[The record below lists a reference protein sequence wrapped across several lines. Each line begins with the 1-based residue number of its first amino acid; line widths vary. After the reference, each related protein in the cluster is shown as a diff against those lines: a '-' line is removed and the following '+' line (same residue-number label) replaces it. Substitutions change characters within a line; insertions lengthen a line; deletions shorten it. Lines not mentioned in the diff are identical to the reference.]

1 MMHQPV
7 RKLKVKRLIFLLTV
21 VLTLGGGSFLLH
33 HYQERRQA
41 GTLRDRAEAAVA
53 EKDWETASSLYKSY
67 LNYRPGDIAAIA
79 GYADCLEQQSAKKP
93 ALARQT
99 AIVREQLVRLD
110 PHRLA
115 DRKKLAQ
122 HYLENRH
129 YPNAREHLAYL
140 LSPSEGG
147 LQNDAN
153 ILEMAAQCEARDG
166 RNFTE
171 AVKYLERALQTGHAS
186 TDAYL
191 HLALTLQKEINTPEA
206 QERAAAVV
214 AELIAAK
221 PDDVNARLARA
232 QYYVQTS
239 EPTKARI
246 DIDHAYELPGGNKN
260 PDVLLARAELA
271 IWTDDLPSAKSVLT
285 QATAALPD
293 DLRLRLRL
301 AEVLERLNE
310 LEAARKVL
318 AATPQPDKLSDV
330 ASVEIADRLLDLGD
344 SSAALHRAEQLQK
357 APDTQFLADYLLGR
371 VRLSQGDWPAARTL
385 LKASTTAL
393 ARMPGYHL
401 KALLGIGQ
409 CYSLAGNP
417 DQQLAAFSAARQ
429 INPASVPAQLG
440 QADALAKL
448 GRAAS
453 AIAIYRSLMA
463 AVPGAR
469 APLCR
474 LRLAEILAQPESARK
489 WDTLTESYGPAPY
502 PPEIELVR
510 SSAAYFHGQP
520 AEAETIL
527 TESIQRTPNDARLH
541 AALAVLRGEKK
552 PADGLTVLAD
562 AEKTLGDQ
570 LPLRLAR
577 AQLLARNPD
586 TPASAV
592 TALAENSAGFS
603 RADRHQLASSLGA
616 VLASLGH
623 RSAAIDLYSRAVA
636 ELPFDIAS
644 RIALFDLAL
653 MEKRT
658 ALVSRMMDEI
668 GKLDGADG
676 PSHLMVEVAR
686 GITTIQPGDK
696 AAMTALRD
704 KLQHAL
710 ARRESWGRL
719 FVLQGDLDMLDSQPD
734 AALQNYR
741 QAMAHGERTDFLVRK
756 LVRLLLDRQHHP
768 EALAILTRVGQE
780 SVLAPDMAKQL
791 VLLKSVMSPDRDQNL
806 NWARSGEMGRS
817 RDYRDH
823 LFRATVFA
831 VNNAPQEAKAALQ
844 KAVTLNDT
852 APEPWVAL
860 VRFLAANGQKTEA
873 MAAYQQATQKL
884 RSGKKPLGPDAAV
897 IPLTLGACLELLG
910 ELGEAEKLY
919 REAYTLAPTDPGT
932 VRQLV
937 LLLQSTNRKAEA
949 QQLLEATMAEKHPPA
964 VRRWARRMLAFTL
977 IAGPEGYTQVPAAL
991 ALIDQNLQEGG
1002 NLLDDQRAKSLVQ
1015 AADPFQRADAI
1026 AGLTESAKTVP
1037 LGPEENFLLAK
1048 LYLQNGVLDQAETYL
1063 QLATQSGGLAS
1074 AEHLA
1079 LLTKVQ
1085 LERGNTTAARST
1097 INRLKLAAAGS
1108 WTAVAE
1114 EARYLA
1120 RTGKKEEAGKLAFSA
1135 AAQDEAAHLLARVGP
1150 LLEEIDCPA
1159 EAEKAY
1165 RQYAGLVTRPDA
1177 HVPLASFYLRQ
1188 GRPAEAIALARSRA
1202 ADCPVGTTARLLSGA
1217 VRSRPPE
1224 LVQAADKGTWD
1235 QTVTNAVAWVDAKLS
1250 QEPDNADLLFARAE
1264 LHDAVGRFDDEVRA
1278 YEAALLRAPD
1288 QEVYLNN
1295 LALLL
1300 AVHNHDASARPLDLI
1315 NRAIAKR
1322 GPQPYF
1328 LDTRAVV
1335 HTVAGR
1341 LEEARRDL
1349 EVAISLAPRPV
1360 YFFHLALTHDKSNQT
1375 QPRDAALAEAVQRGL
1390 TKAML
1395 HPKEW
1400 GEYERLVGSQKK

>member
-1 MMHQPV
+1 MMHQPA
-7 RKLKVKRLIFLLTV
+7 RKLKLKRLILLLAVVGTV
-21 VLTLGGGSFLLH
+21 GGGSFALH
-33 HYQERRQA
+33 RYQERRQA
-41 GTLRDRAEAAVA
+41 GTLRERAEAAVTG
-53 EKDWETASSLYKSY
+53 KDWETASSLYKNY
-67 LNYRPGDIAAIA
+67 LNYRPSDLTAIA
-79 GYADCLEQQSAKKP
+79 GYADCLEQQAQSKP
-93 ALARQT
+93 AIYRQLVM
-99 AIVREQLVRLD
+99 VREQLIRLD
-110 PHRLA
+110 PHRVD
-115 DRKKLAQ
+115 DRKKLAR
-122 HYLENRH
+122 HYLESGH
-129 YPNAREHLAYL
+129 YPNAREHLQYL
-140 LSPSEGG
+140 LEPAEGG
-147 LQNDAN
+147 LQNDAE
-153 ILEMAAQCEARDG
+153 ILELAAKCEVRDG
-166 RNFTE
+166 RNFTP
-171 AVKYLERALQTGHAS
+171 AVEYLERALKTGHAS

-191 HLALTLQKEINTPEA
+191 HLAITLQKEVNTPES

-246 DIDHAYELPGGNKN
+246 DIDHAYELPGGNTN
-260 PDVLLARAELA
+260 PDVVLARAELA
-271 IWTDDLPSAKSVLT
+271 IWTNDLPEAKSVLT
-285 QATAALPD
+285 QATAAIPD

-318 AATPQPDKLSDV
+318 AATPRPDKLSDV
-330 ASVEIADRLLDLGD
+330 TSVEIADRLLDLGD
-344 SSAALHRAEQLQK
+344 TSAAVQRAEQLAK
-357 APDTQFLADYLLGR
+357 DPATQYFADYLLGR
-371 VRLSQGDWPAARTL
+371 VRLANGEWPAALTL
-385 LKASTTAL
+385 LKSSVNSL
-393 ARMPGYHL
+393 GRMPGYHL

-409 CYSLAGNP
+409 CFSLAGNP

-448 GRAAS
+448 GRVAS
-453 AIAIYRSLMA
+453 AIEIYRALTTA
-463 AVPGAR
+463 IPGAR

-474 LRLAEILAQPESARK
+474 LRLAEILAHPEAGRE
-489 WDTLTESYGPAPY
+489 WGILTESYGPEPY

-510 SSAAYFHGQP
+510 SSAAYYQGKP
-520 AEAETIL
+520 EVAETIL
-527 TESIQRTPNDARLH
+527 TDGIKRTPNDARLH
-541 AALAVLRGEKK
+541 AALAVLRGDKK
-552 PADGLTVLAD
+552 PAEGLALLTEV
-562 AEKTLGDQ
+562 EKTLGDP
-570 LPLRLAR
+570 LPLRLAK

-586 TPASAV
+586 TSAKAI
-592 TALAENSAGFS
+592 TALAENSGGYS
-603 RADRHQLASSLGA
+603 RADRHQLWSSLGS
-616 VLASLGH
+616 VLAALGH
-623 RSAAIDLYSRAVA
+623 RSAAITMYTRAVA
-636 ELPFDIAS
+636 ELPFDIGS
-644 RIALFDLAL
+644 RVALFDLAL
-653 MEKRT
+653 MEKR
-658 ALVSRMMDEI
+658 ADLVTRMIDEI
-668 GKLDGADG
+668 GKLDGVDG
-676 PSHLMVEVAR
+676 PSRLVVEVAR
-686 GITTIQPGDK
+686 GITTVKPGD
-696 AAMTALRD
+696 TATIAGLRE
-704 KLQHAL
+704 KLQKAQT
-710 ARRESWGRL
+710 RRESWGRIYAL
-719 FVLQGDLDMLDSQPD
+719 LGDLDMLDSQPD

-741 QAMAHGERTDFLVRK
+741 QAMTHGERTDFLVRK
-756 LVRLLLDRQHHP
+756 LVKLLLDRQHHP
-768 EALAILTRVGQE
+768 EALAVLNRVGQE

-791 VLLKSVMSPDRDQNL
+791 VLLKSVMSNDRDQNL
-806 NWARSGEMGRS
+806 EWARSHEIGGS

-831 VNNAPQEAKAALQ
+831 VNHAPNEAKAALQ
-844 KAVTLNDT
+844 KAVSLNDS
-852 APEPWVAL
+852 APESWIAL
-860 VRFLAANGQKTEA
+860 VRFLAANDQKSEA
-873 MAAYQQATQKL
+873 MAAYQQAAKKL
-884 RSGKKPLGPDAAV
+884 RAGKTRPGPEAAV

-910 ELGEAEKLY
+910 DLGEAEKLY
-919 REAYTLAPTDPGT
+919 REAYSLAPTDPGI

-937 LLLQSTNRKAEA
+937 LLLQHTNRKAEA
-949 QQLLEATMAEKHPPA
+949 AKMLENTMAEPNPPA
-964 VRRWARRMLAFTL
+964 VRRWARRMMAFAL
-977 IAGPEGYTQVPAAL
+977 IAGPDGYTHVPEAI
-991 ALIDQNLQEGG
+991 ALIDTNLQEGG

-1048 LYLQNGVLDQAETYL
+1048 LYLQNGVLDQAEVCL
-1063 QLATQSGGLAS
+1063 KSAAQSGGLAS

-1079 LLTKVQ
+1079 LLAKVQ
-1085 LERGNTTAARST
+1085 LERGNTTAARTT
-1097 INRLKLAAAGS
+1097 IDRLKLAAAGS
-1108 WTAVAE
+1108 WVAVAE

-1135 AAQDEAAHLLARVGP
+1135 AAKDEAAHLLARVGP

-1188 GRPAEAIALARSRA
+1188 DRPAEAIALARSRE

-1224 LVQAADKGTWD
+1224 LVQAADKGNWD
-1235 QTVTNAVAWVDAKLS
+1235 TAVTNAVAWVDAKLTK
-1250 QEPDNADLLFARAE
+1250 EPDNADLLFARAE

-1278 YEAALLRAPD
+1278 YEAALRRAPD
-1288 QEVYLNN
+1288 QDVYLNN

-1300 AVHNHDASARPLDLI
+1300 ALHNHDASPRPLDLI

-1349 EVAISLAPRPV
+1349 EVAISLSPRPV
-1360 YFFHLALTHDKSNQT
+1360 YFFHLAQTHDKANQT
-1375 QPRDAALAEAVQRGL
+1375 QPRDAALGEAVQRGL

-1400 GEYERLVGSQKK
+1400 GEYDRLIGSKGK